1 MAEINVE
8 KKQKKPVWPWIIAI
22 LLIGGLI
29 WLFTGVDNDEEYET
43 AETEYTQP
51 AEESQTQP
59 ITEATN
65 PITSF
70 IAFVNENNG
79 DVSLSHNYT
88 QDGLQHLAEAMAYL
102 NDQHQSVNGNQH
114 ISTIKQTASNITH
127 NTYSEQH
134 ADKIRMAFLATASFM
149 QDLPSSAFP
158 ELQDEADDIKDAA
171 ESIKSKEL
179 ATNQANDIQNFFDE
193 VADAFA
199 EIENV

>member
-1 MAEINVE
+1 
-8 KKQKKPVWPWIIAI
+8 
-22 LLIGGLI
+22 
-29 WLFTGVDNDEEYET
+29 
-43 AETEYTQP
+43 
-51 AEESQTQP
+51 
-59 ITEATN
+59 
-65 PITSF
+65 
-70 IAFVNENNG
+70 
-79 DVSLSHNYT
+79 
-88 QDGLQHLAEAMAYL
+88 
-102 NDQHQSVNGNQH
+102 VNGNQH